1 MYKNQL
7 TSKIPAKKLEKI
19 NVSFGCFAI
28 ENNGTAFAE
37 TAFTDTAFASGIKK
51 LLIYSL

>member
-28 ENNGTAFAE
+28 ENNGTAFA
-37 TAFTDTAFASGIKK
+37 DTAFASGIKK

>member
-28 ENNGTAFAE
+28 ENNGTAFA
-37 TAFTDTAFASGIKK
+37 SGIKK